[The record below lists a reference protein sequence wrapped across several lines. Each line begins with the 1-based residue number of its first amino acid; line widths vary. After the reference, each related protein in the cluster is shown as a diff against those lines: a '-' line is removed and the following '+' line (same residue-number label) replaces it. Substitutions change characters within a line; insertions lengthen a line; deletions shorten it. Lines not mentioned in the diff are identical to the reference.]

1 MVSKEDGDGRINHE
15 RQYEDVYSCNLGYQM
30 VETLTEFIQG
40 PCKEN
45 QRTLVTSKVIDN
57 CRDLISS
64 SNTERELLAKG
75 LSEEEDSILDGLK
88 SKAVKLLLSIIEGP
102 IDREII
108 KSITISLDDFVI
120 VFERL
125 QAIYNEFVRD
135 ELNLN
140 PKTASL
146 SQVRDCIRKETFD
159 DFKIIEGFDLFILT
173 RILAD
178 CYISAKEIIESYTEA
193 IYYQFFAVNTG
204 YIEILVE
211 GSELQR
217 VYFPIK
223 PVCRFL
229 SKTSRQALM
238 LSVDRQSPQQKII
251 GLLKAVPDLVD
262 EMEHSIN
269 QYTDSRPDP
278 KA

>member
-1 MVSKEDGDGRINHE
+1 
-15 RQYEDVYSCNLGYQM
+15 M

-125 QAIYNEFVRD
+125 
-135 ELNLN
+135 
-140 PKTASL
+140 
-146 SQVRDCIRKETFD
+146 
-159 DFKIIEGFDLFILT
+159 
-173 RILAD
+173 
-178 CYISAKEIIESYTEA
+178 
-193 IYYQFFAVNTG
+193 
-204 YIEILVE
+204 
-211 GSELQR
+211 
-217 VYFPIK
+217 
-223 PVCRFL
+223 
-229 SKTSRQALM
+229 
-238 LSVDRQSPQQKII
+238 
-251 GLLKAVPDLVD
+251 
-262 EMEHSIN
+262 
-269 QYTDSRPDP
+269 
-278 KA
+278 